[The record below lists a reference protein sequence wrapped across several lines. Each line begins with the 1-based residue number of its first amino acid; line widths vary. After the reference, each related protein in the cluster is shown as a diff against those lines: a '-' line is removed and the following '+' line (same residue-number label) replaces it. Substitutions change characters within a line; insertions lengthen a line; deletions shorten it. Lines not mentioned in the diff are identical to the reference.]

1 MAPLSVAAGT
11 AVVTQGDRAGDTFY
25 VIRSGACTV
34 TVDGAQVARLE
45 AGRAFGELALL
56 YSCPRAATVAAA
68 EATQLWVLH
77 QRWYRLVARSAAQLR
92 VQQKARAR
100 AARPPACRFASRA
113 RALVALTRRFASR
126 SARCCARWTC
136 SPS

>member
-1 MAPLSVAAGT
+1 MAPLSVAAGA

-92 VQQKARAR
+92 VQQKARD
-100 AARPPACRFASRA
+100 PAHACSSCRFAS
-113 RALVALTRRFASR
+113 
-126 SARCCARWTC
+126 C
-136 SPS
+136 SVS

>member
-1 MAPLSVAAGT
+1 MTPLSVAAGT
-11 AVVTQGDRAGDTFY
+11 AVITQGDRAGDTFY

-92 VQQKARAR
+92 VQQKARR
-100 AARPPACRFASRA
+100 GASRHQ
-113 RALVALTRRFASR
+113 RVPLRVSRRPDFPQR
-126 SARCCARWTC
+126 
-136 SPS
+136 

>member
-1 MAPLSVAAGT
+1 MEPLSVAAGT

-25 VIRSGACTV
+25 VIRAGACTV
-34 TVDGAQVARLE
+34 TVDGQQVARLE

-100 AARPPACRFASRA
+100 SAQYITCAAVPVGVSRLLSG
-113 RALVALTRRFASR
+113 R
-126 SARCCARWTC
+126 
-136 SPS
+136 